1 MEVNHKVMLKKTS
14 KEAYIR
20 QRASGLPSLY
30 LISIFGFF
38 PLIYNDYYFDI
49 LPAKYKFYYCVTLI
63 FIICTA
69 LVKLL
74 EVAQPQKG
82 VAVSKKLSGTEYW
95 IIAFWMIA
103 VISTVL
109 SDYKFEAFWG
119 NEGRYTGLF
128 LITLYVASFLIVSRN
143 LKFENWMLAVFCI
156 ASILVCAFGITD
168 YFRMDILN
176 FKKQIDPNQADV
188 FVSTMG
194 NINAYTAFVAYFMAI
209 TTTLYATSEKG
220 GIKRIITY
228 VSMLISFFALI
239 MGNSDNAYLSLG
251 ALFAI
256 LPFFVYKKR
265 GGIKRFVITLASFF
279 STIKM
284 IELINA
290 AMGNR
295 VIGINGLFEIV
306 SSSSFLLGIIL
317 ILWAVYIILEIPNHP
332 PFKAMDKYQNCSKR
346 IFIVVW
352 CIFLTLTTCIL
363 AYLLYDSNVNDNYS
377 AWGAIGNYL
386 HFSEEW
392 GSYRG
397 KIWKL
402 AFRYFERFSVL
413 QKIIGFGPETFGILM
428 VNNDYADIQMT
439 GVVYDNAHNE
449 YIHMLITMGISGVLS
464 YLLFLGTSIKRI
476 LKNLDKNKYLAPIA
490 MAIIC
495 YSAQAFVNIS
505 SPVTSPY
512 LWLLLAVGNSI
523 CMNHQEVINR

>member
-1 MEVNHKVMLKKTS
+1 MEVNYKVMLKKTS
-14 KEAYIR
+14 NEAYIR
-20 QRASGLPSLY
+20 QSTSGLSSLY
-30 LISIFGFF
+30 LISILGIL
-38 PLIYNDYYFDI
+38 PLVYNDYYFDI
-49 LPAKYKFYYCVTLI
+49 LPAKYKFYYCVTLV

-74 EVAQPQKG
+74 EVAQSKKG
-82 VAVSKKLSGTEYW
+82 VSVSKKLNGTEYW
-95 IIAFWMIA
+95 IIAYWMIA
-103 VISTVL
+103 VISTVF

-128 LITLYVASFLIVSRN
+128 LITLYVASFLIISRN
-143 LKFENWMLAVFCI
+143 LKFENWMIVVFGI
-156 ASILVCAFGITD
+156 SSILVCVFAITD

-209 TTTLYATSEKG
+209 ATTLYTISEKG

-251 ALFAI
+251 ALFAC
-256 LPFFVYKKR
+256 LPFFVYKKQ

-279 STIKM
+279 STIKL
-284 IELINA
+284 IELINVE
-290 AMGNR
+290 MGDR
-295 VIGINGLFEIV
+295 VIGIHGLFEVI

-317 ILWAVYIILEIPNHP
+317 ILWAVYIILEMPDHL

-346 IFIVVW
+346 IFIIVW
-352 CIFLTLTTCIL
+352 CMFLVLTAGIL
-363 AYLLYDSNVNDNYS
+363 LYLLYDSNVNDNYS
-377 AWGAIGNYL
+377 AWGGIGNYL

-402 AFRYFERFSVL
+402 AFQYFESFSIPK
-413 QKIIGFGPETFGILM
+413 KIIGFGPETFGVLM
-428 VNNDYADIQMT
+428 VNNDYMDIQMT

-449 YIHMLITMGISGVLS
+449 YIHTLITMGISGLLS
-464 YLLFLGTSIKRI
+464 YLLFLGTSIKRM
-476 LKNLDKNKYLAPIA
+476 LKNMDKNKYLAPIA

-512 LWLLLAVGNSI
+512 LWLFLAVGNSI